1 MPTTIATAIDYNKIR
16 AMLGVV
22 VTDGYYD
29 YVVADFKMGCE
40 AYKLWCKSRQAFYY
54 TGVNALHQLF
64 EVVPQNCLPV
74 D

>member
-1 MPTTIATAIDYNKIR
+1 MPTTIATAIDYNKVR
-16 AMLGVV
+16 EMLGVV

-40 AYKLWCKSRQAFYY
+40 AYQLWCKSRQAFYY
-54 TGVNALHQLF
+54 TDVNALHQLF